1 MDFDFSFEQRSL
13 AEGVRKVLQGF
24 PPVNETA
31 PHAYK
36 AVDVLARLGEFGL
49 FGGEGEGS
57 PLGRADLV
65 AVMLE
70 AGRTIVAAPI
80 AETLAASMAFGAP
93 VVDAIAAAHAEGRIV
108 GVAVSGTTDTGA
120 VVAFGASASS
130 ILLPTGADGDWA
142 FVAAD
147 DLDITPIDTL
157 DITAD
162 ASRVRLRDGVAIS
175 SPGTNA
181 SAISDTLR
189 LACLAEITGAAASM
203 LDRTVAYV
211 GDRKQFGKPIGS
223 NQAVKHMAADCAVA
237 VETMKAAVEYAGW
250 AADSALADDAMTEE
264 ARLALLSAA
273 SFVGEHGRRVAER
286 CVQMH
291 GGIAFTWDYGLHVPL
306 RRILFRTAT
315 IARPRDAREAL
326 AAHLLDIGD

>member
-13 AEGVRKVLQGF
+13 ADGVRRVLQDF
-24 PPVNETA
+24 PPVTDR
-31 PHAYK
+31 PPYAYR
-36 AVDVLARLGEFGL
+36 AADVIARLGDFGL
-49 FGGEGEGS
+49 FGTEGEAS
-57 PLGRADLV
+57 PLGHADLV

-70 AGRTIVAAPI
+70 AGRTPAAAPI
-80 AETLAASMAFGAP
+80 AETLAATMAFGAP
-93 VVDAIAAAHAEGRIV
+93 VSEAIAAAGAKGCIL
-108 GVAVSGTTDTGA
+108 GIAVSGTAATGA
-120 VVAFGASASS
+120 VVAHGGSAEAF
-130 ILLPTGADGDWA
+130 LLPLDDGQW
-142 FVAAD
+142 
-147 DLDITPIDTL
+147 TL
-157 DITAD
+157 LASRDMTVSPVETMDITAD
-162 ASRVRLRDGVAIS
+162 AVRVRPRDGSALAPVA
-175 SPGTNA
+175 TNGRLMA
-181 SAISDTLR
+181 AVLQ
-189 LACLAEITGAAASM
+189 LACLAEIVGAAGSM

-211 GDRKQFGKPIGS
+211 AERRQFGKPVGS

-250 AADSALADDAMTEE
+250 AADEAMVDDAMAQE

-315 IARPRDAREAL
+315 LAQPRQAREGL
-326 AAHLLDIGD
+326 AAHLLDGGD